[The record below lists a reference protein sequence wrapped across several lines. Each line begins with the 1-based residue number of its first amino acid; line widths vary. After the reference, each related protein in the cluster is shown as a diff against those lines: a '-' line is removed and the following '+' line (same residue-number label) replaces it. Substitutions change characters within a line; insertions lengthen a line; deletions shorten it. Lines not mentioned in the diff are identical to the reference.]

1 MPGWGTMVT
10 FVALALATAGWVVA
24 RRSARQL
31 RDLTAMYWQLK
42 FEHGELK
49 ARVDRASPDPA
60 APPKTPPGTQFVPLT
75 SVKR

>member
-1 MPGWGTMVT
+1 MTATWISIGA
-10 FVALALATAGWVVA
+10 ALLAMASWVVA
-24 RRSARQL
+24 RRAARQA

-49 ARVDRASPDPA
+49 ARVDRDSPDPS
-60 APPKTPPGTQFVPLT
+60 APPRPPAGTQFVPLV

>member
-1 MPGWGTMVT
+1 MSGAWIMAV
-10 FVALALATAGWVVA
+10 VAALVAVASWVVA
-24 RRSARQL
+24 RRAARGV
-31 RDLTAMYWQLK
+31 RDVTAMYWQLK

-49 ARVDRASPDPA
+49 TRLDKAMPDPA